1 MRISDWSSDV
11 CSSDLVQLN
20 ESGEFSL
27 VHQRLFSHTASEF
40 HQYLDDTD
48 LRIIRLLDQ
57 CEQEHIIK
65 RYFKK
70 AIRPSVFFPAHYDEK
85 MHAHVRPR
93 IEKRLAEAIDQI
105 GRASC
110 RERVCQYV

>member
-11 CSSDLVQLN
+11 CSSDLEYLGYLFEPHIVQLN

-27 VHQRLFSHTASEF
+27 VHQRLFSHTASEL

-70 AIRPSVFFPAHYDEK
+70 PIRPSVFFPAHYDAK
-85 MHAHVRPR
+85 SS
-93 IEKRLAEAIDQI
+93 EA
-105 GRASC
+105 R
-110 RERVCQYV
+110 RVVKECDSTRRYRW